1 MRMGVHNLLSGHESR
16 GSVLVTGHTGFK
28 GAWLTMLL
36 HKLGFEV
43 VGLSLPPEENSLY
56 LSLNQSNRPTT
67 EYFEDIRNREKIEDV
82 LSRHSFIYAFH
93 LAAQPLVLES
103 YESPVE
109 TFETNVLGAANV
121 LSALVKQKALIA
133 IGVVTTDKV
142 YRNSNLATR
151 FTESDQLGGKDPY
164 SASKVGTEAVADAWR
179 QISKLNDG
187 PRIISLRAGNV
198 IGGGDFSKDR
208 LLPDIIRSITAGT
221 PLTIRSPKSTRP
233 WQHVL
238 DPLIGYFLALASSED
253 HDLDSFNFG
262 PIEASLSV
270 STVIK
275 IAREYLDGNLAVE
288 ITETSNDIEA
298 KSLEL
303 DSSRSLSTL
312 KWKPFL
318 SQEEAIIK
326 TLDWWRLQKQDSGS
340 ASSLCNDEISLAL
353 NSYK

>member
-1 MRMGVHNLLSGHESR
+1 MGVYNLFTHGETK
-16 GSVLVTGHTGFK
+16 GTVLVTGHTGFK
-28 GAWLTMLL
+28 GSWLTMLL

-56 LSLNQSNRPTT
+56 LSLSQTNRPAT
-67 EYFEDIRNREKIEDV
+67 EYFVDIRNREQVQEA
-82 LSRHSFIYAFH
+82 LSNHAFTYAFH

-103 YESPVE
+103 YTSPVE
-109 TFETNVLGAANV
+109 TFETNVIGTANI
-121 LSALVKQKALIA
+121 LSALIKQEHLKA

-142 YRNSNLATR
+142 YRNSNTGIR
-151 FTESDQLGGKDPY
+151 FSENDQLGGKDPY

-179 QISKLNDG
+179 QISKLNRG
-187 PRIISLRAGNV
+187 PRVISLRAGNV

-208 LLPDIIRSITAGT
+208 LLPDIIRSFSSGT

-238 DPLIGYFLALASSED
+238 DPLIGYFLALATSD
-253 HDLDSFNFG
+253 NHTFDSFNFG
-262 PIEASLSV
+262 PTEPSLNV
-270 STVIK
+270 STVIN
-275 IAREYLDGNLAVE
+275 IAKENLDGNLAVE
-288 ITETSNDIEA
+288 IVESNTDIEA

-303 DSSRSLSTL
+303 DSSRALTNL

-318 SQEEAIIK
+318 TQEEAIIK
-326 TLDWWRLQKQDSGS
+326 TLDWWKLKNQSFES
-340 ASSLCNDEISLAL
+340 TNILCNSEITLAV